1 MSAPTLV
8 FDLETIPDVAALRL
22 LHELPDALPDEE
34 VVEYAAQRQR
44 ARSGSDFLPHH
55 LQRIVTLAGVWDNG
69 HDVKVFSLAAPELD
83 EAEILRQFFAAIDKK
98 RPQLV
103 TWNGGGFDLPVL
115 HYRSLLH
122 GVQASAYWEV
132 GERESEYRY
141 NNYLGRFHWRHLDL
155 MDVLAGYQT
164 RAAAPLDQIAR
175 LLGFPGKLGMD
186 GGQVWGAWC
195 RGEAAAIRAYC
206 ETDAVNTHLVF
217 LRFQWLRGKLDER
230 ELKSALDR
238 LREHLEKLPGAH
250 WREFLAQ
257 CPLTA
262 ADPKI

>member
-1 MSAPTLV
+1 
-8 FDLETIPDVAALRL
+8 
-22 LHELPDALPDEE
+22 
-34 VVEYAAQRQR
+34 
-44 ARSGSDFLPHH
+44 
-55 LQRIVTLAGVWDNG
+55 
-69 HDVKVFSLAAPELD
+69 
-83 EAEILRQFFAAIDKK
+83 
-98 RPQLV
+98 
-103 TWNGGGFDLPVL
+103 
-115 HYRSLLH
+115 
-122 GVQASAYWEV
+122 
-132 GERESEYRY
+132 
-141 NNYLGRFHWRHLDL
+141 

-206 ETDAVNTHLVF
+206 ETDAVNTQLVF